1 MTFNREAFRETLTEQ
16 RVQEKMTEIAER
28 IVRTDRDAVMDVF
41 ASMDDETFLN
51 IVANNPELYRIALSN
66 IRLWGVVRDD
76 AEQQVSI
83 DEMTMDIVEMST
95 DIDAAEDAEE
105 ERWFREQEQREADE
119 AAHATAYGGIDK

>member
-1 MTFNREAFRETLTEQ
+1 MTFNREAFEETLTEQ

-51 IVANNPELYRIALSN
+51 IVVNNPELYRIALSN

-76 AEQQVSI
+76 AEQQVSM
-83 DEMTMDIVEMST
+83 DEMSSSMDA
-95 DIDAAEDAEE
+95 DEDAEE

>member
-1 MTFNREAFRETLTEQ
+1 MTFNREAFKETLTEQ
-16 RVQEKMTEIAER
+16 KVQEKMTEIAER

-51 IVANNPELYRIALSN
+51 IVVNNPELYRIALSN

-76 AEQQVSI
+76 AEQQVSM
-83 DEMTMDIVEMST
+83 DEMSSSMDA
-95 DIDAAEDAEE
+95 DEDAEE